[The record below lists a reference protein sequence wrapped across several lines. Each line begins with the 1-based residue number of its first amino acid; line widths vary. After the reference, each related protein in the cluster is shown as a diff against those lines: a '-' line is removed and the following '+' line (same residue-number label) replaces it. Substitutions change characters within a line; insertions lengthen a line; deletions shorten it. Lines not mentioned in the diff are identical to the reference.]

1 MAGWRQTSRRRQ
13 TRKPTCKRTTQTQP
27 TCKWIC
33 RTILSWFALENI
45 CLPCLE
51 SKPQHVFPLHGVA
64 FVKAEGR
71 LTCRGRLAGRD
82 RHTGRQAWVSRRVPC
97 LHVGADW
104 NSDVDKHKHNVLE
117 HIQPQGSGLAE
128 LGKDR
133 YRESSYIMGAK
144 LKYYYDENHLKH
156 TCHAQGPT
164 GKNIVEQPKIQCCTK
179 PFPKKSNLKNKDISV
194 FNIEESAKLS
204 V

>member
-64 FVKAEGR
+64 FVQAAGR

-82 RHTGRQAWVSRRVPC
+82 RHTGRQANILAGWRQTSRQRQ
-97 LHVGADW
+97 ADRHG
-104 NSDVDKHKHNVLE
+104 DVYKHKHNVLE
-117 HIQPQGSGLAE
+117 YTLPQGSGLAA
-128 LGKDR
+128 LGKDQ
-133 YRESSYIMGAK
+133 YRANSY
-144 LKYYYDENHLKH
+144 
-156 TCHAQGPT
+156 T
-164 GKNIVEQPKIQCCTK
+164 
-179 PFPKKSNLKNKDISV
+179 
-194 FNIEESAKLS
+194 
-204 V
+204 

>member
-1 MAGWRQTSRRRQ
+1 MQDTTQADTGRQAGGHRQASSQTSRRRQ

-82 RHTGRQAWVSRRVPC
+82 KHTGRQAWVSRRYHAFI
-97 LHVGADW
+97 LAQIEMAMLISTSTMSW
-104 NSDVDKHKHNVLE
+104 NT
-117 HIQPQGSGLAE
+117 
-128 LGKDR
+128 
-133 YRESSYIMGAK
+133 Y
-144 LKYYYDENHLKH
+144 
-156 TCHAQGPT
+156 
-164 GKNIVEQPKIQCCTK
+164 
-179 PFPKKSNLKNKDISV
+179 NLKATARQPWGKTGIEGTQKEWLPS
-194 FNIEESAKLS
+194 FNNHTTAFAKTRLMPNRQRAQIRT
-204 V
+204 